1 MEAIKLSNGIE
12 MPLLGYGVFLVPA
25 NEEMTR
31 IAALNQHDSGAI
43 NFRDPQFVKH
53 LIQTYG

>member
-1 MEAIKLSNGIE
+1 

-31 IAALNQHDSGAI
+31 IAALNQHDSGTI
-43 NFRDPQFVKH
+43 SFQDPQFVKH